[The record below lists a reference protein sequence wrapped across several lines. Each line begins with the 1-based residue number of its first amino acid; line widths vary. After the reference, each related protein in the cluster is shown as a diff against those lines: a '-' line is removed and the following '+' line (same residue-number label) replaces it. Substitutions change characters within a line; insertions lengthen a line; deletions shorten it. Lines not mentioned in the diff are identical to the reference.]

1 MSEEGLSYFH
11 GPLAKDAAEELIL
24 GDDGAS
30 TSGKFLIRSKGK
42 SNDEF
47 ILSVIYKKSA
57 THHTVA
63 REGAGEE
70 FKVNK
75 QPSDGATTLE
85 AVVAFLR
92 NKNPKWP
99 VPLTEAVSADGGGGD
114 EPAAAAPS
122 SSSGAGAL
130 DTPFFS
136 WSDQKRR
143 F

>member
-1 MSEEGLSYFH
+1 MVT
-11 GPLAKDAAEELIL
+11 ELIL

-85 AVVAFLR
+85 AVRVVASTLDVADVPR
-92 NKNPKWP
+92 LAYGRDVVIRARCDTLPKIP
-99 VPLTEAVSADGGGGD
+99 NTALPPPL
-114 EPAAAAPS
+114 
-122 SSSGAGAL
+122 
-130 DTPFFS
+130 PFPPPHPPHSFVANL
-136 WSDQKRR
+136 
-143 F
+143 